1 MPSRE
6 EIMKKFFITVF
17 MVLGV
22 IALTHCGENTRLAG
36 QQSGTTN
43 SANPTA
49 TISNVQP
56 VAP

>member
-1 MPSRE
+1 
-6 EIMKKFFITVF
+6 MKKFFITVF

-22 IALTHCGENTRLAG
+22 LALTHCGENTRLAG